1 MKEKKE
7 KKEKRTLISKE
18 LKPVNTRLSTTSRY
32 SSWMAVLRV
41 CKDFWQNNKQLSWIL
56 GDSKNNLEQ
65 TLR

>member
-1 MKEKKE
+1 
-7 KKEKRTLISKE
+7 
-18 LKPVNTRLSTTSRY
+18 
-32 SSWMAVLRV
+32 MAVLRV

>member
-41 CKDFWQNNKQLSWIL
+41 CKDF
-56 GDSKNNLEQ
+56 
-65 TLR
+65 